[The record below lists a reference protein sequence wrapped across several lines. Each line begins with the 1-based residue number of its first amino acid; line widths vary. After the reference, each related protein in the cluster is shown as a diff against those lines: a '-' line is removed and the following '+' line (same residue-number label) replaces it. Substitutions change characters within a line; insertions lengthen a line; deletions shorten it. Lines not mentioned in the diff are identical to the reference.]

1 MKFHKI
7 QILEL
12 VSDKIG
18 VGDIKRKVVR
28 IHFSCPTKKIELG

>member
-12 VSDKIG
+12 VSDKIED
-18 VGDIKRKVVR
+18 GD
-28 IHFSCPTKKIELG
+28 SKKNVMHIRFGYSMKKTELG